1 MSGESGKFSSRN
13 RRKTAAQ
20 KQALEREVEREVERR
35 MLDLGL
41 EGRSHVKQGELAV
54 ARTERARHKEKG
66 MQDQPGTQS
75 TMGEPSRRWG
85 VSHGTEAWGNRGLF
99 GQRLRKD

>member
-35 MLDLGL
+35 MLDLGFA
-41 EGRSHVKQGELAV
+41 GARPELSLI
-54 ARTERARHKEKG
+54 HI
-66 MQDQPGTQS
+66 
-75 TMGEPSRRWG
+75 
-85 VSHGTEAWGNRGLF
+85 
-99 GQRLRKD
+99 